1 MDELLANLVVAL
13 RDAFALDGAE
23 VWLASGGVL
32 TLSFSE
38 PRRERAQASLTRAEE
53 SIVAGAR
60 VSGSAWV
67 RMWLPELLD
76 GRPQATLRVAPLSQ
90 SGRLLGLI
98 VVQRAKQ
105 WRRLAVEVDVTLE
118 ELAREL
124 GFAINKASLDLALG
138 ESLDRLRRQAEDL
151 RASRA
156 RVVSAADAERR
167 RIERDLH
174 DGAQQHLVALAIKA
188 RTVERLAERDP
199 DHARTVSAEL
209 AEDVEKAIDELRD
222 LAHGIYPTLL
232 ASSGLNAALAEAG
245 RCGGIPVRVEMDGV
259 GRAPA
264 EIETAVYFCCVEALQ
279 NAAKHAGPG
288 AVAGVRLWEE
298 TGALHFEVADDGA
311 GFVPEEAV
319 GGAGLANMSDRLGA
333 VGGDV
338 YVVSEPG
345 RGTCVGGSVPLP
357 PGLS

>member
-1 MDELLANLVVAL
+1 
-13 RDAFALDGAE
+13 
-23 VWLASGGVL
+23 
-32 TLSFSE
+32 
-38 PRRERAQASLTRAEE
+38 
-53 SIVAGAR
+53 
-60 VSGSAWV
+60 
-67 RMWLPELLD
+67 
-76 GRPQATLRVAPLSQ
+76 VAPLSQ

-98 VVQRAKQ
+98 VVQRAKR
-105 WRRLAVEVDVTLE
+105 WRRLAVEADVTLE

-174 DGAQQHLVALAIKA
+174 DGAQQHLVALAVKA
-188 RTVERLAERDP
+188 RTVERLADRDP
-199 DHARTVSAEL
+199 AHARTVSAEL

-245 RCGGIPVRVEMDGV
+245 RCGGIPVRMEVDGV

-298 TGALHFEVADDGA
+298 TGALNFEVADDGL
-311 GFVPEEAV
+311 GFVPEEAS

-333 VGGDV
+333 VGGAV

-345 RGTCVGGSVPLP
+345 RGTCVGGTVPLP
-357 PGLS
+357 P